1 MNMFKKL
8 LSILINIEKEIQP
21 ISLQETQNNK
31 KSYPHKQE
39 KIEWE
44 KEKIIHELIEIYK
57 QNDKLTNQQRKISK
71 EDLKKIPIHILEYE
85 YKQEI
90 KKHNQLLEKK
100 QRTLTNKIKIQQTT
114 KSNNPI
120 KYKQNIKKGKNY
132 EKQIGKYFEKQGYI
146 VKYNG
151 IENGKKDNSIDL
163 IAIKKEEIIFIQ
175 CKNWK
180 ENHKYKITQQMV
192 KAFIGDTYK
201 FIEENPIYKEYQI
214 KRLLVISNKILSK
227 SAYAYIKQNPK
238 IINYQIIK
246 EFPEKINQ

>member
-1 MNMFKKL
+1 MNTD
-8 LSILINIEKEIQP
+8 KEIQP
-21 ISLQETQNNK
+21 TSLQEIQDNK
-31 KSYPHKQE
+31 KSYAHKQE

-44 KEKIIHELIEIYK
+44 KEKIIHELLEIYK

-71 EDLKKIPIHILEYE
+71 EDLKNIPIHILEHE

-90 KKHNQLLEKK
+90 KKYNQLLEKK
-100 QRTLTNKIKIQQTT
+100 QKTPNNTNKIKIQQTT
-114 KSNNPI
+114 KSNNPT

-151 IENGKKDNSIDL
+151 IEKGKKDNSIDL

-180 ENHKYKITQQMV
+180 ESHKYKITQQMV
-192 KAFIGDTYK
+192 KAFVGDTYK
-201 FIEENPIYKEYQI
+201 FIEENPIYKEYKI

-227 SAYAYIKQNPK
+227 SAYAYIRQNPK